1 MEFSFQIFRNC
12 KTLFENCWLY
22 NEKINGK
29 GRISYKVFA
38 ETEDLQLFLKK
49 NKDKVCEN
57 IAPIFFIEQYEEYSN
72 TEVRK
77 LTAEEI
83 EKYMSER

>member
-1 MEFSFQIFRNC
+1 
-12 KTLFENCWLY
+12 
-22 NEKINGK
+22 
-29 GRISYKVFA
+29 
-38 ETEDLQLFLKK
+38 LQLFLKK
-49 NKDKVCEN
+49 NKDKVCES